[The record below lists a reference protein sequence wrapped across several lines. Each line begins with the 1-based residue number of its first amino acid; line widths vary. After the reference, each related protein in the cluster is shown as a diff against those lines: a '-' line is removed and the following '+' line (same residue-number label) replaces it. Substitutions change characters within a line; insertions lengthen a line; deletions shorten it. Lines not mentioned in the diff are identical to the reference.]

1 MNILNLQNKIIFI
14 KNIIEV
20 NMKNF
25 KQYLNIIN
33 EANKAKAEKKEKFTI
48 EITKHE
54 IKDSQKISDK
64 ISFKTEFGFY
74 VDNIESKWLWPKE
87 EKVRWFNSDEFGNFK
102 SAYWMPSIDTTKAAK
117 WGIFS
122 SQLWNKK
129 TPNRATGRN
138 AQDNK
143 KGVYDLY
150 WFKNINENELEK
162 DSKNIYKITYQT
174 DKVKKSILTFYGS
187 SQDLLELL

>member
-1 MNILNLQNKIIFI
+1 
-14 KNIIEV
+14 
-20 NMKNF
+20 MKNF

-33 EANKAKAEKKEKFTI
+33 ETNKVKAEKEQNFTI
-48 EITKHE
+48 KVAKHE
-54 IKDSQKISDK
+54 IEDSQKIPDEVNFK
-64 ISFKTEFGFY
+64 IAFGFY
-74 VDNIESKWLWPKE
+74 EDNIKSKWLWPKE
-87 EKVRWFNSDEFGNFK
+87 EKVRWFNNDEFGNFK
-102 SAYWMPSIDTTKAAK
+102 SAYWMPSIDTTKAAE

-150 WFKNINENELEK
+150 WFKKINENELKE

-187 SQDLLELL
+187 SQDLLELLL